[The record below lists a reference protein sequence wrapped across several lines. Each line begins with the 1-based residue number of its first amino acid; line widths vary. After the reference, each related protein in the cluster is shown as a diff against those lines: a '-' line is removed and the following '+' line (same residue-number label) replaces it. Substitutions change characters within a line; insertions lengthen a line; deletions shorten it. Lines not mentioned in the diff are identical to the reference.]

1 MEDNINILR
10 NLLQVTN
17 QVSEA
22 PSHFRHSLF
31 RIYRTCIPFSAERY
45 TCKVGVLDLEYF
57 I

>member
-17 QVSEA
+17 QVSGA
-22 PSHFRHSLF
+22 PSHFIHNLF
-31 RIYRTCIPFSAERY
+31 RIYRTCIPFSADLY
-45 TCKVGVLDLEYF
+45 TREAGVLDLEYF